1 MATKLEIREAK
12 RQGITFEEARQD
24 PKLIESARKQKSQK
38 LVNKKSKEFRQSA
51 SKNISKKTR

>member
-12 RQGITFEEARQD
+12 RKGITFEEARQD

-38 LVNKKSKEFRQSA
+38 PVNRKSKEFRQSA
-51 SKNISKKTR
+51 TKHVSKKTR